1 MLILFYLL
9 ISILVIIVLSTKF
22 KLNPAVSLFIGGI
35 LLGVLLN
42 IGLKETL
49 SLQVIGLINSF
60 KGIGLIILFSC
71 IIGQILKESNSIKRF
86 GNIILNSFQNKSLF
100 SVNILGLLI
109 GTVVFCDSAF
119 LILNGISRSIA
130 SSSSLSLSSLNL
142 SLSGGL
148 YSSHTLIPPTPGP
161 IAMIGNF
168 NMIDQIGSVM
178 TLGILVSIPSSLIAF
193 LFARTLI
200 IKDKSSIQNKIKRF
214 KNPNIF
220 SYLTILIPLLL
231 ISLNTISDIITFDNN
246 SYLYNIINYIGNPII
261 ALFIGVVL
269 SLFIPR
275 KKKLNSIIKNSLN
288 DFLPIVLLTSMGAAF
303 GNIIKNSDLTLLLPD
318 LLNINDNNIVYI
330 CFIGFI
336 CSAILKTSQGSSTSS
351 MIIVSSIIF
360 PIISDFGFD
369 IFELSMIILSIGS
382 GSMMISHVNDSYF
395 WIVTKQTKFNL
406 VDGLKYFSIMSVLQS
421 FGTFLFIV
429 ILITLKSL

>member
-1 MLILFYLL
+1 MLILSYLL
-9 ISILVIIVLSTKF
+9 LSILAIILLSAKF
-22 KLNPAVSLFIGGI
+22 KLNPAISLLIGGI
-35 LLGVLLN
+35 ILGLLLK
-42 IGLKETL
+42 IGLLETL
-49 SLQVIGLINSF
+49 TFQILGLINSL
-60 KGIGLIILFSC
+60 KGIGLIIFFSC

-100 SVNILGLLI
+100 SLNILGLLI

-161 IAMIGNF
+161 IAMIDNF

-178 TLGILVSIPSSLIAF
+178 ILGILVSIPSSLIAF
-193 LFARTLI
+193 LFARNLLNKDNI
-200 IKDKSSIQNKIKRF
+200 SIKNKVQKF
-214 KNPNIF
+214 KNPSIF
-220 SYLTILIPLLL
+220 SYLTILVPLLL
-231 ISLNTISDIITFDNN
+231 ISLNTISDIIVIDNVT
-246 SYLYNIINYIGNPII
+246 YINTVINFLGNPII
-261 ALFIGVVL
+261 ALFIGVIL

-275 KKKLNSIIKNSLN
+275 EKELNSIIKNSFN

-318 LLNINDNNIVYI
+318 LLNINNNNVEYI
-330 CFIGFI
+330 CFIGFL

-406 VDGLKYFSIMSVLQS
+406 IDGLKYFSIMSIAQS
-421 FGTFLFIV
+421 FGTFLFI
-429 ILITLKSL
+429 ILLVTLKSL

>member
-1 MLILFYLL
+1 MFILFYLL
-9 ISILVIIVLSTKF
+9 LSILIIILLSTKF
-22 KLNPAVSLFIGGI
+22 KLNPTISLLIGGI
-35 LLGVLLN
+35 ILGILLK
-42 IGLKETL
+42 IGFKKTL
-49 SLQVIGLINSF
+49 YLQFIGLINSF

-130 SSSSLSLSSLNL
+130 SSSSISLSSLNL

-161 IAMIGNF
+161 IAMIDNF

-178 TLGILVSIPSSLIAF
+178 ILGILVSIPSSLIAF
-193 LFARTLI
+193 FFARTLI
-200 IKDKSSIQNKIKRF
+200 NKDKFSIQNRIKKF

-220 SYLTILIPLLL
+220 SYLTILVPLLL
-231 ISLNTISDIITFDNN
+231 ISLNTMSDIIIIDNN
-246 SYLYNIINYIGNPII
+246 SYVYNLINYIGNPII
-261 ALFIGVVL
+261 ALFIGVIL
-269 SLFIPR
+269 SLFIPM
-275 KKKLNSIIKNSLN
+275 KKKLNSIIKNSFN
-288 DFLPIVLLTSMGAAF
+288 EFLPILLLTSMGAGY

-318 LLNINDNNIVYI
+318 LLSINNNNILYI

-369 IFELSMIILSIGS
+369 IFELSMVILSIGS

-406 VDGLKYFSIMSVLQS
+406 LDGLKYFSIMSIAQS
-421 FGTFLFIV
+421 FGTFLFILL
-429 ILITLKSL
+429 LITLKSL